1 MFGYVTVNR
10 NELKEDETG
19 RYQAYYCGLCRAL
32 QKSSGRAGQ
41 VTLTYDMTFL
51 VILLPSLYE
60 KEPVQHRSRCIVHP
74 AKRHEEL
81 CNEFSEYAA
90 DMNIMLSYYNLLD
103 DWRDDRRY
111 IRKAAAMLLSRK
123 VKQLAQRYPRQDAAL
138 QRYMRELLETE
149 KNNES
154 DLEKAAWLTGELLAE
169 IFVYT
174 EDIWE
179 TSLRQMGMY
188 LGKFIYLMDAFE
200 DVDQDLENGSY
211 NPFRGIRNREDFPE
225 LCRSILMM
233 QMAECCKAFERL
245 PLELD
250 VGILRNIL
258 YSGVWVRFAAQYN
271 KLHKN
276 NEEDT

>member
-1 MFGYVTVNR
+1 MFGYVTVNSS
-10 NELKEDETG
+10 ELKKEESV
-19 RYQAYYCGLCRAL
+19 RYRAYYCGLCSSL

-51 VILLPSLYE
+51 VILLTSLYE
-60 KEPVQHRSRCIVHP
+60 KEPLQRRSRCIVHP
-74 AKRHEEL
+74 AKKHDEL
-81 CNEFSEYAA
+81 SNEFSEYAA

-111 IRKAAAMLLSRK
+111 IRKAAAMLLSRR
-123 VKQLAQRYPRQDAAL
+123 VKQLVHRYPRQAAAL

-149 KNNES
+149 KNDEK
-154 DLEKAAWLTGELLAE
+154 DLEKAACLTGELLAE
-169 IFVYT
+169 IFVCT
-174 EDIWE
+174 EDVWE
-179 TSLRQMGMY
+179 SSLRQMGMY

-200 DVDQDLENGSY
+200 DVDHDLESGSY
-211 NPFRGIRNREDFPE
+211 NPLKGIRSREDFPE
-225 LCRSILMM
+225 LTRSILMM

-258 YSGVWVRFAAQYN
+258 YSGVWIRFAAQYN
-271 KLHKN
+271 KLHEN
-276 NEEDT
+276 GEDT

>member
-10 NELKEDETG
+10 SELKEEETG
-19 RYQAYYCGLCRAL
+19 RYRAYYCGLCRAL

-51 VILLPSLYE
+51 VILLTSLYE
-60 KEPVQHRSRCIVHP
+60 KEPMQLRSRCIVHP
-74 AKRHEEL
+74 AKKHEEL
-81 CNEFSEYAA
+81 SNEFSEYAA

-111 IRKAAAMLLSRK
+111 IRKAAAMLLSRR
-123 VKQLAQRYPRQDAAL
+123 VKQLVRRYPRQAAAL

-149 KNNES
+149 KNDEN
-154 DLEKAAWLTGELLAE
+154 DLEKAACLTGELLAE

-179 TSLRQMGMY
+179 SSLRQMGMY

-200 DVDQDLENGSY
+200 DVDQDLESGSY
-211 NPFRGIRNREDFPE
+211 NPLKGIRGREDFPE
-225 LCRSILMM
+225 LARSILMM

-271 KLHKN
+271 KLHE

>member
-10 NELKEDETG
+10 SELREEETG
-19 RYQAYYCGLCRAL
+19 RYRAYYCGLCQAL

-51 VILLPSLYE
+51 VILLTSLYE
-60 KEPVQHRSRCIVHP
+60 KKPLQHHSRCIVHP
-74 AKRHEEL
+74 AKKHEEL
-81 CNEFSEYAA
+81 SNEFSEYAA

-111 IRKAAAMLLSRK
+111 IRKAAAMLLSRR
-123 VKQLAQRYPRQDAAL
+123 VKQLTRKYPRQDAAL
-138 QRYMRELLETE
+138 QRYMRELLKTE
-149 KNNES
+149 KTDEN
-154 DLEKAAWLTGELLAE
+154 DLEKAACLTGELLAE

-174 EDIWE
+174 EDVWE
-179 TSLRQMGMY
+179 LSLRQMGMY

-200 DVDQDLENGSY
+200 DIDQDLKSGSY
-211 NPFRGIRNREDFPE
+211 NPLKGIRSREDFPE
-225 LCRSILMM
+225 LSRSILMM

-271 KLHKN
+271 ELHE
-276 NEEDT
+276 NEEVT

>member
-1 MFGYVTVNR
+1 
-10 NELKEDETG
+10 
-19 RYQAYYCGLCRAL
+19 
-32 QKSSGRAGQ
+32 
-41 VTLTYDMTFL
+41 
-51 VILLPSLYE
+51 
-60 KEPVQHRSRCIVHP
+60 
-74 AKRHEEL
+74 
-81 CNEFSEYAA
+81 
-90 DMNIMLSYYNLLD
+90 MNIMLSYYNLLD

-111 IRKAAAMLLSRK
+111 IRKAAAMLLSRR
-123 VKQLAQRYPRQDAAL
+123 VKQLVHRYPRQAAAL

-149 KNNES
+149 KNDEK
-154 DLEKAAWLTGELLAE
+154 DLEKAACLTGELLAE
-169 IFVYT
+169 IFVCT
-174 EDIWE
+174 EDVWE
-179 TSLRQMGMY
+179 SSLRQMGMY

-200 DVDQDLENGSY
+200 DVDHDLESGSY
-211 NPFRGIRNREDFPE
+211 NPLKGIRSREDFPE
-225 LCRSILMM
+225 LTRSILMM